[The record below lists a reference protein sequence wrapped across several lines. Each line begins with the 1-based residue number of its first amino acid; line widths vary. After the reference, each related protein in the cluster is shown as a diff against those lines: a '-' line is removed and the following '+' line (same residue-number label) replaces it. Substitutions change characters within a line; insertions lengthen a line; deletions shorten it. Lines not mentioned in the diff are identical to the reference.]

1 MIFAIENSNQFQKAK
16 FWKEKSIADMVTF
29 EPMTK
34 TTLIV
39 TWSTKATKKQLAK
52 NDPFVKVRKW
62 CHESLSNSLSST
74 TTLVNVKMVNTS
86 IGLKRAIILE
96 EEF

>member
-1 MIFAIENSNQFQKAK
+1 V
-16 FWKEKSIADMVTF
+16 DMVTF
-29 EPMTK
+29 GPMTK
-34 TTLIV
+34 TRVVV
-39 TWSTKATKKQLAK
+39 TWSTKASKKQHAK
-52 NDPFVKVRKW
+52 NDPFAKVRRW